1 MSFWER
7 LWERMKEYRLF
18 IFLLLLTLVGGSYL
32 YFFQSEEEMVL
43 PLDEEHDIR
52 ENIDKEQGNQ
62 NPAVQD
68 VKKIMVDVKGA
79 IKSPGVYEL
88 DEGMRV
94 NDAIRV
100 AGGLNEDADV
110 TRVNLAAFLVDGQV
124 VYIPTVNEEESV
136 WLNLSNSGED
146 PTLANSQGND
156 SLVNVN
162 TATLEELDALPGIG
176 PSKAKAII
184 EYREEHGPFTDV
196 KQLGEVSGIGEKT
209 LEKLLPYIRVK

>member
-1 MSFWER
+1 MAFWER
-7 LWERMKEYRLF
+7 LWERIKEYRLF
-18 IFLLLLTLVGGSYL
+18 FILLLLTLVGGFYL
-32 YFFQSEEEMVL
+32 FFSQSEEEIL
-43 PLDEEHDIR
+43 LHLDEGNEIW
-52 ENIDKEQGNQ
+52 ESTDKEQGNP

-68 VKKIMVDVKGA
+68 VKKILVDVKGA

-110 TRVNLAAFLVDGQV
+110 TRVNLAAFLADGQV

-146 PTLANSQGND
+146 PKLANSQGND

-162 TATLEELDALPGIG
+162 TATIEELDALPGIG